1 MTDFVCL
8 YNYEFWL
15 SLCKIVRS
23 SVILLL
29 PLSFWKTTKKV
40 PFLPLTTFRSLTNSL
55 TVPQLIDHAER
66 IYNRQRH
73 AFRLNL
79 EIGLI
84 LRHTETGEYHIL
96 ALSTTNLSSSDPST
110 YPGAKIWTDCVSVF
124 NGLTSPTTS
133 WDRDPTPKG
142 SRISW
147 LTSSSSC
154 ITWTIPWGTPVS
166 NCQTTSRRPN
176 RLSLWIKVWIKVW
189 HTETISAPSVVSPC
203 TMVIWETDW
212 KRTPKPCSI
221 DECTS
226 PPISTSMLLSTH
238 RNTKVYHSMRWP
250 TLRNVLR
257 STSMC
262 FTYVT
267 TTSHWRC
274 TNLDAVTTTPC
285 TSTSSETICRIS
297 LIYRCSPRNTSAVP
311 ATDTSSTWIT
321 WKDIKGDST
330 AIPRP
335 FSINWKNKAS
345 TCKTDYTRGSSSTIS
360 RTCSFPSKSR
370 IPRSWRGLNDTI
382 PYPSLFTATFQT
394 SPPIHTV

>member
-1 MTDFVCL
+1 M
-8 YNYEFWL
+8 
-15 SLCKIVRS
+15 
-23 SVILLL
+23 
-29 PLSFWKTTKKV
+29 
-40 PFLPLTTFRSLTNSL
+40 
-55 TVPQLIDHAER
+55 DHAER

-73 AFRLNL
+73 AFRLHL

-84 LRHTETGEYHIL
+84 LRHTEIGEYHIL
-96 ALSTTNLSSSDPST
+96 ALSTTNLSSGDPSI
-110 YPGAKIWTDCVSVF
+110 YPGANIWTDCVSVF
-124 NGLTSPTTS
+124 NGSMSPTTS
-133 WDRDPTPKG
+133 WDRDPTLKG

-147 LTSSSSC
+147 LTSGSSC
-154 ITWTIPWGTPVS
+154 ITWTIHWGTPVS

-176 RLSLWIKVWIKVW
+176 RLSLWIKVW
-189 HTETISAPSVVSPC
+189 HTGTISAPSVVSPC
-203 TMVIWETDW
+203 TKVIWETDW

-221 DECTS
+221 DGCSS
-226 PPISTSMLLSTH
+226 PPINTSMLLSTH

-285 TSTSSETICRIS
+285 TSTSSETICRTS
-297 LIYRCSPRNTSAVP
+297 LIYWRSPRNTSAVS

-321 WKDIKGDST
+321 WTDIKGGFHSNTKTIFD
-330 AIPRP
+330 
-335 FSINWKNKAS
+335 KLENKAS

-360 RTCSFPSKSR
+360 RTCSFPSNSPIREVDVDSTTRFHIHLRLQQRSR
-370 IPRSWRGLNDTI
+370 LHRSTLYSWTRRGNSRSSHGGVHDVNWR
-382 PYPSLFTATFQT
+382 
-394 SPPIHTV
+394 